1 MNEMRIP
8 SAYAEGYEIAR
19 HRDRAR
25 ADNYLRHMGIGDPM
39 LDTVL
44 EELGSLPPP
53 ELHRFIRA
61 GIEQRPGG
69 LNNAPRA
76 LREFFETID
85 SLTPAWLDHEAFV
98 PAVRVFNLNVTNML
112 VAFVCGTLIEGFS
125 TLIAKSFA
133 ATGRVLSGETAKRR
147 LMQNNRQLM
156 EVFFPGGLTRLG
168 DGFKLSAR
176 IRFVHG
182 RVRYLLNHSDI
193 WDAEAYGT
201 PISAAHLGL
210 AMTVFS
216 MRLLQYSA
224 LTGAVFN
231 KEEAASLMAVWRY
244 SGHVMGVPDT
254 VLYKDE
260 EDAQRI
266 FEIGNLCEPAPDADS
281 ARLANALIEAIP
293 ITAGVTDPKQQRT
306 LKRLAYRISR
316 GLIGNE
322 LADQL
327 QYPKMNA
334 VGALLGWRIKQRFQ
348 QLVKNK
354 QSIKLQNF
362 TQLLQISVYD
372 EGGASYRLPDHAQ
385 SSKSSPW

>member
-1 MNEMRIP
+1 MALQRT
-8 SAYAEGYEIAR
+8 
-19 HRDRAR
+19 RD
-25 ADNYLRHMGIGDPM
+25 
-39 LDTVL
+39 
-44 EELGSLPPP
+44 
-53 ELHRFIRA
+53 
-61 GIEQRPGG
+61 
-69 LNNAPRA
+69 
-76 LREFFETID
+76 
-85 SLTPAWLDHEAFV
+85 
-98 PAVRVFNLNVTNML
+98 
-112 VAFVCGTLIEGFS
+112 
-125 TLIAKSFA
+125 
-133 ATGRVLSGETAKRR
+133 
-147 LMQNNRQLM
+147 
-156 EVFFPGGLTRLG
+156 
-168 DGFKLSAR
+168 
-176 IRFVHG
+176 
-182 RVRYLLNHSDI
+182 
-193 WDAEAYGT
+193 
-201 PISAAHLGL
+201 
-210 AMTVFS
+210 
-216 MRLLQYSA
+216 
-224 LTGAVFN
+224 
-231 KEEAASLMAVWRY
+231 
-244 SGHVMGVPDT
+244 GVPDT
-254 VLYKDE
+254 ILYKDE